1 MVERLHK
8 CRKLIFY
15 LLGWLELFVSALIVL
30 GILLYLTSVPGL
42 LSEIPQGG
50 FNEYLSVLFD
60 ILIALE
66 LVKLLCRNDLFFGFD
81 RVNRFLLELI
91 ADCFRFFD
99 EFPFHVRVI
108 VCKHRDGAQTE
119 NHHQSEKRCESALHG
134 CDFHACFLLEF
145 CGAVA
150 SLIGK
155 W

>member
-8 CRKLIFY
+8 CRKFIFY

-66 LVKLLCRNDLFFGFD
+66 LVKLLCRNDLYSM
-81 RVNRFLLELI
+81 VEILLFAVTRHIIIERLSI
-91 ADCFRFFD
+91 
-99 EFPFHVRVI
+99 
-108 VCKHRDGAQTE
+108 
-119 NHHQSEKRCESALHG
+119 
-134 CDFHACFLLEF
+134 LET
-145 CGAVA
+145 
-150 SLIGK
+150 LIGVAAIAILFAIRK
-155 W
+155 FLFLYQETHEEIRHRREHMD